1 MKYFSALF
9 WLSVVLFAT
18 NQVVEAS
25 GIYIPY
31 VHSYL
36 DDLLCSPITLGF
48 ALFIQQQFTYQ
59 NKNYTLSY
67 PMVIVFVIWYSFIFE
82 LVLPQFSAAYK
93 ADVLDVLAYALG
105 SFIFIK
111 FGNMPAPSLLRF
123 TSIRKRL

>member
-25 GIYIPY
+25 GICIPY

-36 DDLLCSPITLGF
+36 DDLLCSPIILGF

-67 PMVIVFVIWYSFIFE
+67 PMVIVFVIWYSFIF
-82 LVLPQFSAAYK
+82 S
-93 ADVLDVLAYALG
+93 
-105 SFIFIK
+105 
-111 FGNMPAPSLLRF
+111 SL
-123 TSIRKRL
+123 